1 MVFLASTVG
10 NSWDN
15 VNVIIYLLDIIDK
28 QPFIK
33 FFLQTL
39 NLQKIWKQSKNYG
52 FFGFFPPPRR
62 VEKKSFSQFAQGIST
77 QMKRSAENKM
87 LNTKTLRKFMV

>member
-39 NLQKIWKQSKNYG
+39 KLQIIWNYG

-87 LNTKTLRKFMV
+87 LNSKTLRKFIV

>member
-10 NSWDN
+10 NSLDN

-39 NLQKIWKQSKNYG
+39 KLQIIWNYG

-62 VEKKSFSQFAQGIST
+62 VEKKSYSQFVSV
-77 QMKRSAENKM
+77 M
-87 LNTKTLRKFMV
+87 